1 MHTCTMHI
9 IVSWKTQKRN
19 LSSRSHEGLWPWH
32 IRTNSLKLHDYTS
45 IIIVIT
51 VNIVIIPTMYSLLT
65 WHDLKP
71 ACEGMSTLDLW
82 QPPSMPHLWRSTK
95 NVSPWNFFLAQRFW
109 KWLWIPWNVQ
119 PKFPQM
125 GELCRWELCRWELCS
140 FAVVQ
145 MGEFCSCADGSCAG
159 RSQDEVR
166 GTLASPP
173 QPPQLPST
181 FHLTASPIRKN
192 CTNPG
197 ISRFFENFELVVISA
212 SPAEITLKY
221 LSADQL
227 D

>member
-145 MGEFCSCADGSCAG
+145 MGVV
-159 RSQDEVR
+159 QDEVKTKYEVR
-166 GTLASPP
+166 WPL
-173 QPPQLPST
+173 LPSLPSCPARFT
-181 FHLTASPIRKN
+181 WLPHRSAKTVQIREFPDFLRILN
-192 CTNPG
+192 W
-197 ISRFFENFELVVISA
+197 
-212 SPAEITLKY
+212 
-221 LSADQL
+221 
-227 D
+227 